1 MFLQLVANGLVTG
14 SVIAIAAAGVSLVY
28 GILRLVNFAYGDFMA
43 FGALAAYAFNGPL
56 GLGMIPATLL
66 GMLATAALSLVL
78 DVALWRPLRA
88 RRAGFMS
95 LFLASI
101 GLALVLRQVLLLA
114 YGPQPQTYKVD
125 QFKVYVIG
133 SVRLSEPQFITIIG
147 ATAAICAL
155 GVFLARS
162 TVGRTM
168 RALADDRA
176 LAAIAG
182 IPVGRVITYTWII
195 SGLLAGLAGVFAGL
209 VQASFDPNFG
219 FQLLLPV
226 FAAVVLG
233 GIGSAYGALAGGLVL
248 GLAMELSTW
257 PSLLGGVNPVY
268 KPVVAFGILIVALMV
283 RPQGLFG
290 RARVV

>member
-1 MFLQLVANGLVTG
+1 MFWQLLANGLVTG

-56 GLGMIPATLL
+56 GLGMIPSTLL
-66 GMLATAALSLVL
+66 GMLATAVLSLVL

-133 SVRLSEPQFITIIG
+133 SVRLSEPQVITIIG
-147 ATAAICAL
+147 AAVAIVAL
-155 GVFLARS
+155 GLFLARS
-162 TVGRTM
+162 TLGRTM

-176 LAAIAG
+176 LAAISG
-182 IPVGRVITYTWII
+182 IRVSRVITYTWII

-209 VQASFDPNFG
+209 VQSSFDPNFG

-268 KPVVAFGILIVALMV
+268 KPVVAFAILIAALMV